1 MVAIGEKVPDFDL
14 PINGG
19 GRLSLQDLSGKN
31 AVIYFYP
38 KDNTSGCTTEAKD
51 FSELYG
57 RFKALDTE
65 IVGVSRD
72 SVKSHD
78 NFASKYDLP
87 FPLISDGD
95 ETLCNHFGVIQE
107 KKMYGRTFMGVVRS
121 TYLIGKDGKL
131 VKAWP
136 KVRVKGHA
144 QAVLEAVEAHQGQ

>member
-19 GRLSLQDLSGKN
+19 GKLSLQALAGKN

-51 FSELYG
+51 FRDLYD
-57 RFKALDTE
+57 RFKALNTE
-65 IVGVSRD
+65 VIGVSRD

-78 NFASKYDLP
+78 NFVQKLDLP

-121 TYLIGKDGKL
+121 TYLIDKEGTL

-144 QAVLEAVEAHQGQ
+144 QAVLEAVENLD